1 MGKTKYVEV
10 GVAFPSRGE
19 GDGFVEG
26 EIMTAGNTDA
36 RTTALAWL
44 VGALSF
50 AALLGLSPASPV
62 AAATGLQLTYRVTHA
77 VFGDIGTYTNT
88 VESTG
93 DGATV
98 LTRAHF
104 EVSMLGVRMY
114 REDTEST
121 ERWQGNRLV
130 SFHGVSDK
138 GDGRAEVKGEARGD
152 NFVITSPRG
161 TVTAPASVQPANPWS
176 ANFLGSNTIM
186 HPDTGRVEQVR
197 VSGGEQ
203 TTVKIDGASI
213 PARKYD
219 VDGKP
224 RYSVWLDARGVP
236 MMFAID
242 DDTGKIT
249 FTLSKCV
256 RCGLVDLSQMGLRAH

>member
-44 VGALSF
+44 VRALSF
-50 AALLGLSPASPV
+50 AALIGLSPASPV
-62 AAATGLQLTYRVTHA
+62 AAATPLQLTYRVTHA

-114 REDTEST
+114 REDAEST

-186 HPDTGRVEQVR
+186 HPDTGGSSRC
-197 VSGGEQ
+197 
-203 TTVKIDGASI
+203 AS
-213 PARKYD
+213 A
-219 VDGKP
+219 
-224 RYSVWLDARGVP
+224 A
-236 MMFAID
+236 A
-242 DDTGKIT
+242 
-249 FTLSKCV
+249 SK
-256 RCGLVDLSQMGLRAH
+256 RR